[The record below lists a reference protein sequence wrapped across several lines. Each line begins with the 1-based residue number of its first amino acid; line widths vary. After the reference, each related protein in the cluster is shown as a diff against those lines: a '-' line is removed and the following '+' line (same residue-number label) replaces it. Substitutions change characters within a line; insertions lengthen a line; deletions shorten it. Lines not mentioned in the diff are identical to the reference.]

1 MDNHGPHGKKTKS
14 ILVFPCIP
22 CIPWLSIKTF
32 MLGFTTGPWLQRWL
46 FRLTLGLAGTMFLL
60 VALAP
65 NLEGVLERGNLLS
78 RILAL
83 FSRDAVV
90 RRTAVG
96 AGVGLVVTAFVF
108 FHLPQR
114 RSFRPPSPPRKM
126 AGA

>member
-1 MDNHGPHGKKTKS
+1 
-14 ILVFPCIP
+14 
-22 CIPWLSIKTF
+22 
-32 MLGFTTGPWLQRWL
+32 MLGLTTGLWVQRFL
-46 FRLTLGLAGTMFLL
+46 FRLTLGLAGALFLL

-65 NLEGVLERGNLLS
+65 SVAVVTERADLLS
-78 RILAL
+78 RILLL
-83 FSRDAVV
+83 FSRDVVV